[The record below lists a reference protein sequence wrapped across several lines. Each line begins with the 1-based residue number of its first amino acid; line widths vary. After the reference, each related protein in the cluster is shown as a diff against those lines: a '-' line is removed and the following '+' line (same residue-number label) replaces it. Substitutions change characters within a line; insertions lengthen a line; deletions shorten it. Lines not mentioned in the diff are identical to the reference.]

1 MGIMR
6 LAAGVYQTFQQQAST
21 TEVTELLKNER
32 IDSTSSSS
40 FYILY
45 YTSTMGAANSITDIV
60 ANVNE
65 SKADL
70 KIFLDTFADLAKPG
84 KAAGAERAQSWLAVD
99 PNGNG
104 LVSLAEFDGWI
115 QKSLKLDNGED
126 EGDRIWKLYRPAYIR
141 AFNDAKDTNA
151 EREVKSVG
159 DATTDDYVTK
169 GEFRIACAFLCSYV
183 AMFDCFNM
191 IDGGSEGTTAT
202 DDRRMSAEEW
212 ATAWP
217 NLQGGYGFAALKK
230 IADESTEDSP
240 ETVFAEMDA
249 DGKGMVLLIEWCKFL
264 EKGEI
269 AAGGLCG
276 RMLAAGDD
284 D

>member
-1 MGIMR
+1 MGIVR
-6 LAAGVYQTFQQQAST
+6 LAAGVYQTFQQQVST

-115 QKSLKLDNGED
+115 QKSLSQRSSHFDQQ
-126 EGDRIWKLYRPAYIR
+126 
-141 AFNDAKDTNA
+141 
-151 EREVKSVG
+151 
-159 DATTDDYVTK
+159 
-169 GEFRIACAFLCSYV
+169 ACLLHRRGLFFLSR
-183 AMFDCFNM
+183 
-191 IDGGSEGTTAT
+191 GSE
-202 DDRRMSAEEW
+202 SI
-212 ATAWP
+212 
-217 NLQGGYGFAALKK
+217 L
-230 IADESTEDSP
+230 
-240 ETVFAEMDA
+240 
-249 DGKGMVLLIEWCKFL
+249 
-264 EKGEI
+264 
-269 AAGGLCG
+269 
-276 RMLAAGDD
+276 
-284 D
+284 